1 MVKFQHPELF
11 SLFLFVGLY
20 LIFNYFYRKKENTRF
35 EKFANDH
42 NRKFL
47 LNRIQ
52 FGRIKLK
59 NILFILGTS
68 FLIIAAIGPQIGTK
82 LTELKREGVDLIIAL
97 DVSTSMNAVDVKP
110 SRLEKAKYELSRL
123 INNLKGDR
131 VGLVVFA
138 GTAHLHLP
146 LTTDYAAARLFLQS
160 ISTDLI
166 STQGTD
172 LSSAMNL
179 AIEQIKED
187 SDQYKVVVI
196 VSDGEDHQ
204 GNIMALTQEAKNMD
218 FMIHTLGIGTS
229 GGGPIP
235 ILDENG
241 NRLEFKKDRNGNIVT
256 TKLNDAILNE
266 IAYTAG
272 GKYIRVENQANAI
285 MPLLEVIDEMEKRE
299 IKAHVFSQYENR
311 YQIFLLL
318 ALICFLMEF
327 FISTRSTK
335 ELEWEGRFSQ

>member
-1 MVKFQHPELF
+1 
-11 SLFLFVGLY
+11 
-20 LIFNYFYRKKENTRF
+20 
-35 EKFANDH
+35 
-42 NRKFL
+42 
-47 LNRIQ
+47 
-52 FGRIKLK
+52 
-59 NILFILGTS
+59 
-68 FLIIAAIGPQIGTK
+68 
-82 LTELKREGVDLIIAL
+82 LIIAL

-131 VGLVVFA
+131 IGLVVFA

-160 ISTDLI
+160 ITTDLI

-187 SDQYKVVVI
+187 SEQYKVVVI

-229 GGGPIP
+229 AGGPIP

-285 MPLLEVIDEMEKRE
+285 MPLLEEIEEMEKRE
-299 IKAHVFSQYENR
+299 IKSHVFSQYENR

-318 ALICFLMEF
+318 ALICFLIEF

>member
-1 MVKFQHPELF
+1 MRVFENPNLF
-11 SLFLFVGLY
+11 WLFLFV
-20 LIFNYFYRKKENTRF
+20 LIFLIYNYFLLKKDNLRF
-35 EKFANDH
+35 KKFANDQ

-47 LNRIQ
+47 FNRIQ
-52 FGRIKLK
+52 FRRIRFRSNLY
-59 NILFILGTS
+59 ILGTCI
-68 FLIIAAIGPQIGTK
+68 LIFAAIGPLIGTK

-123 INNLKGDR
+123 MNNLKGDR
-131 VGLVVFA
+131 IGIVVFA

-160 ISTDLI
+160 ITTELI

-172 LSSAMNL
+172 LSSALSL
-179 AIEQIKED
+179 AINQIIED

-204 GNIMALTQEAKNMD
+204 SDIMALTQEAVNMD
-218 FMIHTLGIGTS
+218 VMIHTLGIGTS
-229 GGGPIP
+229 AGGPIP
-235 ILDENG
+235 ILDDNG
-241 NRLEFKKDRNGNIVT
+241 NRVEFKKDRNGNIVT
-256 TKLNDAILNE
+256 TKLNDAVLNE

-285 MPLLEVIDEMEKRE
+285 IPLLEEIDEMEKRE
-299 IKAHVFSQYENR
+299 IKAHVFSQYENQ
-311 YQIFLLL
+311 YKWFLLF
-318 ALICFLMEF
+318 ALICFLVEF
-327 FISTRSTK
+327 IIPTRSSK
-335 ELEWEGRFSQ
+335 ELAWEGRFHQ

>member
-20 LIFNYFYRKKENTRF
+20 LIFNYFYRKKENIQF
-35 EKFANDH
+35 KNFANDH

-68 FLIIAAIGPQIGTK
+68 FLIIASIGPQIGTK

-131 VGLVVFA
+131 IGLVVFA

-160 ISTDLI
+160 ITTDLI

-229 GGGPIP
+229 AGGPIP

-285 MPLLEVIDEMEKRE
+285 MPLLEEIEEMEKRE
-299 IKAHVFSQYENR
+299 IKSHVFSQYENR